1 MDHTHVH
8 TDNVSTATLDH
19 FLVNESLLPLVE
31 HCQVL
36 HRGDN
41 MSRHSPI
48 LLKLNVGAIPKKQK
62 ASSWLPRKPA
72 WYKATLEDLTMYKE
86 DMQTRLVSLPL
97 PDSFNCTD
105 PHCSNIAH
113 SNERD
118 NHVLDILCAIVESTH
133 TKLPLAGG
141 RRAIPAGR
149 KSNKTVGGK
158 IPGWKDEVEPLR
170 VEALFW
176 HSVWISARKPN
187 TGDLHHLMAQSRNQY
202 TMLLED

>member
-1 MDHTHVH
+1 M
-8 TDNVSTATLDH
+8 A
-19 FLVNESLLPLVE
+19 
-31 HCQVL
+31 
-36 HRGDN
+36 
-41 MSRHSPI
+41 
-48 LLKLNVGAIPKKQK
+48 PKKTSMVQGHHG
-62 ASSWLPRKPA
+62 
-72 WYKATLEDLTMYKE
+72 DLTMYKE

-158 IPGWKDEVEPLR
+158 IPG
-170 VEALFW
+170 
-176 HSVWISARKPN
+176 
-187 TGDLHHLMAQSRNQY
+187 
-202 TMLLED
+202 